1 MVILW
6 QVLVCY
12 TFVITNDFTNLIKDS
27 EGLIHL
33 WDIGTGR
40 RIKTM
45 RGHRGNIYSL
55 SFSRESTVLVSGGSD
70 CTVRAW
76 DVFKTNYNNPVP
88 SSLTGSVV
96 TPFSAKTSTFNEVN
110 WSTRYEKM

>member
-1 MVILW
+1 
-6 QVLVCY
+6 
-12 TFVITNDFTNLIKDS
+12 
-27 EGLIHL
+27 
-33 WDIGTGR
+33 
-40 RIKTM
+40 M

-76 DVFKTNYNNPVP
+76 DVFKTNYNNPVS

-96 TPFSAKTSTFNEVN
+96 TPSLLKHPHLMKSIGLQGMRKCNGIDIFTNLLKQSGSNG
-110 WSTRYEKM
+110 SSLYEANPYI